1 MQASTSNSANAFD
14 SYIKLTSAPYNW
26 GLPFPNF
33 AYGPMRMF
41 LHNVYTLTV
50 IINDP
55 RPVSGVTYTLT
66 NNAQPS
72 VTLSTYTAI
81 AGDTFYRF
89 NNVGFNAVGSYT
101 LTMKN
106 SSTNETITSGIIV
119 IITPVCFKEDSK
131 ILCFNN
137 DISLYKYVPVQDL
150 RKGDLVT
157 THLKGNIPI
166 NIIGKTQI
174 YNNATQERI
183 KEQLYKC
190 SQNEFLELFEDL
202 VITGCHCIL
211 VDEFKDEEQRLKT
224 IEVNGDIYVT
234 DDKYRLPACVDERT
248 SVYEKEGLHTIY
260 HFALENDDY
269 YMNYG
274 IYANGLLVETS
285 SKRYM
290 IELSGLEIIE

>member
-1 MQASTSNSANAFD
+1 
-14 SYIKLTSAPYNW
+14 
-26 GLPFPNF
+26 
-33 AYGPMRMF
+33 
-41 LHNVYTLTV
+41 
-50 IINDP
+50 
-55 RPVSGVTYTLT
+55 
-66 NNAQPS
+66 
-72 VTLSTYTAI
+72 
-81 AGDTFYRF
+81 
-89 NNVGFNAVGSYT
+89 
-101 LTMKN
+101 MKN